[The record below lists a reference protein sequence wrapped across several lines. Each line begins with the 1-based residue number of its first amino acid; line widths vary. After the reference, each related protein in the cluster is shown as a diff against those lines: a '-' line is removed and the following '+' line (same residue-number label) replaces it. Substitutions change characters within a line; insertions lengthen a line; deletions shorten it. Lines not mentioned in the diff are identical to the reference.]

1 LRAERAL
8 LGALARAV
16 EGAREPG
23 EDPGAQAVVD
33 PVARLLERRDEV
45 PLERT
50 DLPHAR
56 AETERGVCQE
66 RADAEAAGEGG
77 GAKKRGPR
85 GREVGRDWP
94 GVAGRQRHG
103 AAAGLHSPVHLEEAE
118 RTRVALRGLLV
129 GETTCR
135 ETGVPH
141 QVLDRSLGVAERGGG
156 GERGR

>member
-33 PVARLLERRDEV
+33 PVARLLEQRDEV
-45 PLERT
+45 PIDRT
-50 DLPHAR
+50 DLPRTR

-85 GREVGRDWP
+85 GREVARACL
-94 GVAGRQRHG
+94 GVAERQLHG
-103 AAAGLHSPVHLEEAE
+103 AAPGRISPVHLEEAE

-135 ETGVPH
+135 ESGVPH
-141 QVLDRSLGVAERGGG
+141 Q
-156 GERGR
+156 

>member
-33 PVARLLERRDEV
+33 PVARLLEQRDEV
-45 PLERT
+45 PIDRT
-50 DLPHAR
+50 DLPRAR

-85 GREVGRDWP
+85 GPGAPRPAVG
-94 GVAGRQRHG
+94 
-103 AAAGLHSPVHLEEAE
+103 LAE
-118 RTRVALRGLLV
+118 
-129 GETTCR
+129 
-135 ETGVPH
+135 P
-141 QVLDRSLGVAERGGG
+141 
-156 GERGR
+156 